1 MRRFLSLLF
10 FAVLCVTSS
19 AQTRGRS
26 MLYTL
31 DECIRIALEKNLD
44 VQLANAR
51 ARASDAGLTAAFGS
65 YLPSANINA
74 SYSRQLTNIQS
85 KFTFVNGT
93 LVTGDGQPNSYSLNA
108 GISWLLFD
116 GFGREANYDE
126 AKLNVDV
133 SDRDLRM
140 ARLNVIANVSRQYF
154 AVLQAQQIVKT
165 RRESADLGK
174 ATLARVVA
182 HYDAGRSPITEKYSQ
197 ETDLANQ
204 EVSILQAQMDVVRT
218 KAQLLSTIGE
228 DASMDAEF
236 AESSVPTSVTS
247 SEIDSYRQRLGTEE
261 QSLVRA
267 FEVRPDLYSAD
278 LRIKV
283 AEASIRAARS
293 TYYPR
298 LSGNFTYSWNNREV
312 KDFDTQSRVYAGL
325 NLNIPIFDQFRTNLA
340 IETAILDRTQAV
352 VDAERL
358 RQRLRSD
365 LRNAYI
371 QLEYAERGTEIAEYA
386 LKTAQINADANKER
400 FNVGS
405 ATLLDVQTA
414 NNQLITARI
423 NRVTAI
429 YTYLEARTVVD
440 ATLGTLTER

>member
-1 MRRFLSLLF
+1 MRRFLPLLLL
-10 FAVLCVTSS
+10 AVLTLPVAAQMRGPVT
-19 AQTRGRS
+19 
-26 MLYTL
+26 LYTL

-44 VQLANAR
+44 VLIANAR
-51 ARASDAGLTAAFGS
+51 ARASAAGLTAAFGS
-65 YLPSANINA
+65 YLPSADINA
-74 SYSRQLTNIQS
+74 SYTRQLTNLQS
-85 KFTFVNGT
+85 QFVFIGGT
-93 LVTGDGQPNSYSLNA
+93 LVRGDPEPNSYSLSA
-108 GISWLLFD
+108 GINWLLFD
-116 GFGREANYDE
+116 GFRREARYDE
-126 AKLNVDV
+126 ATLNVDV

-140 ARLNVIANVSRQYF
+140 ARLKVVADVSRQYYG
-154 AVLQAQQIVKT
+154 VLKAQQIVKT

-182 HYDAGRSPITEKYSQ
+182 QYDAGRAPITGKYSQ
-197 ETDLANQ
+197 ETELANQ
-204 EVSILQAQMDVVRT
+204 EVSILQAQMDVVRA

-236 AESSVPTSVTS
+236 AESSVPSSVTS
-247 SEIDSYRQRLGTEE
+247 SEIDGYRQRIGSEE

-267 FEVRPDLYSAD
+267 FEVRPDLRSAE
-278 LRIKV
+278 LRIK
-283 AEASIRAARS
+283 AADASIRSARS

-298 LSGNFTYSWNNREV
+298 LSGNVAYAWNNVEV
-312 KDFDTQSRVYAGL
+312 AGFDTQGRIYAGL
-325 NLNIPIFDQFRTNLA
+325 NLNIPIFDQFQTNLA
-340 IETAILDRTQAV
+340 IESAMLSRTQAV

-371 QLEYAERGTEIAEYA
+371 QLEYAERGTAIADYA
-386 LKTAQINADANKER
+386 LKTAQVNSDANRER

-414 NNQLITARI
+414 NNQLVTARI